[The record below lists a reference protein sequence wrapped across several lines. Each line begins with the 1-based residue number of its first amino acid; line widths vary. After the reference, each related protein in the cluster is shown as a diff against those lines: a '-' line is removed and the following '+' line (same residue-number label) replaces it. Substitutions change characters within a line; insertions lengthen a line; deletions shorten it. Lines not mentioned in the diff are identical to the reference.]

1 MMARSTT
8 RSERPGAEDLVLA
21 SKFSAPRL
29 PAWMVAR
36 PRLDTRIAQG
46 AAGLLT
52 VVTGPPGAGKTTA
65 LASWAAG
72 GKPGRTAW
80 VTVDDYDNQPGIFW
94 SSVVR
99 ALRQA
104 GTGVPATMPVLPR
117 EEASRPAFLPR
128 LASALAALEPPVV
141 LVLDD
146 LHLLTASG
154 PLEELAY
161 LLKYARPGLRLVA
174 AARVNP
180 RLPLH
185 RHRLAGELA
194 EIRAGDLAFTIPE
207 AARLMSEHGLKLPP
221 GTVKLIADRVE
232 GWAAGLRLAALSLDG
247 HPDPEV
253 FIKNLAAEDN
263 ALTSYLVDEVLD
275 AQPPAGRELML
286 RTSILDRV
294 SAELALELTGDERA
308 GSTLAALARSG
319 ALIQPLGHGW
329 YRYHSMFAEVLRLK
343 LRRESPDLTP
353 GLHRKAASWYQR
365 NGQLGKAV
373 AHAAQVSDWQL
384 AARITVDGLA
394 TGELLKP
401 RASSPV
407 AGLLRRMRAPGLVP
421 DAPAQPQS
429 LLAAAALDLGD
440 GHEQAAGTLLAAAE
454 ALLDPL
460 PPDRDIPSRLTAAM
474 LRFALSRRSGDLGA
488 ASTANTQA
496 ETLFRQLPPGLRSC
510 RQGIYADV
518 LSGRGLVEFWSGNL
532 AAAVTAY
539 AAAAA
544 AVPAG
549 SRERAGF
556 HGDLALIEALRG
568 RLTRAAE
575 LATAGI
581 TQPEDPQEARHGL
594 RRQ

>member
-1 MMARSTT
+1 MMARTTT
-8 RSERPGAEDLVLA
+8 RPERPGAEDLVLA

-36 PRLDTRIAQG
+36 PRLDARIAQG

-99 ALRQA
+99 ALRRA
-104 GTGVPATMPVLPR
+104 GTGVPRTMPVLPR

-174 AARVNP
+174 AARVDP

-207 AARLMSEHGLKLPP
+207 AARLMAQHGLKLPP

-253 FIKNLAAEDN
+253 FIKNLAAGDN

-294 SAELALELTGDERA
+294 SAELALELTGDELA

-343 LRRESPDLTP
+343 LRREFPDLTP

-384 AARITVDGLA
+384 AARITVDELA

-407 AGLLRRMRAPGLVP
+407 AASCGGCALQGWCRMPRRSRTPCWRPRRWTWVMAMTRPPAPCSLPRKHSSTGSLLTGTYRPGSQLRCSVSPYPAGRGILAQPAPLTPRQRPCSGSFRPACDRAARGSTRTYCLAGAWLSSGPAISPRRSPLTLLRRPLYR
-421 DAPAQPQS
+421 
-429 LLAAAALDLGD
+429 
-440 GHEQAAGTLLAAAE
+440 QAAG
-454 ALLDPL
+454 
-460 PPDRDIPSRLTAAM
+460 
-474 LRFALSRRSGDLGA
+474 SGQ
-488 ASTANTQA
+488 ASTA
-496 ETLFRQLPPGLRSC
+496 TLP
-510 RQGIYADV
+510 
-518 LSGRGLVEFWSGNL
+518 
-532 AAAVTAY
+532 
-539 AAAAA
+539 
-544 AVPAG
+544 
-549 SRERAGF
+549 
-556 HGDLALIEALRG
+556 
-568 RLTRAAE
+568 
-575 LATAGI
+575 
-581 TQPEDPQEARHGL
+581 
-594 RRQ
+594 